1 LISNASKYSDE
12 KKKILVGGGN
22 NGELLSI
29 RIQDEGIGIPE
40 RDQKYLFE
48 RFFRASNVS
57 NIQGTGLGL
66 TIVKRYV
73 ELLKGTL
80 TYSSEHNKGS
90 VFTVNLPISKESI

>member
-1 LISNASKYSDE
+1 LFNLISNAIKYSDV
-12 KKKILVGGGN
+12 KKKIHVDVVHEASLN
-22 NGELLSI
+22 I

-66 TIVKRYV
+66 TIVKRYA
-73 ELLKGTL
+73 ELLGGAL
-80 TYSSEHNKGS
+80 TFSSEHNKGS
-90 VFTVNLPISKESI
+90 VFTVSLPISEV

>member
-1 LISNASKYSDE
+1 MQ
-12 KKKILVGGGN
+12 KKIVVGGN
-22 NGELLSI
+22 VNGESLSI
-29 RIQDEGIGIPE
+29 SIKDEGIGIPE

-73 ELLKGTL
+73 ELLNGTL
-80 TYSSEHNKGS
+80 TFSSEHNKGS
-90 VFTVNLPISKESI
+90 EFTVTLPISKIKNEENTFN